1 MCSAPRCQLPPRTA
15 SHVAGGWAI
24 ISDDV
29 ASIRDSAQQMSQKPA
44 NATDQFQTVNYDSDL
59 TVQHPHGTASIET
72 RRSNLSGQRQGAPEM
87 ETRRSNL
94 SGQRPGALEDGTAA
108 SRGGGDDG
116 GPRWGWRFPDPSVCE
131 DITPPACDV
140 ATQHPHDN
148 ASLGMAS
155 GCPPIT
161 TQHDVA
167 GGKGSGDDGAPGR
180 GVRTQLRGLLLRR
193 LSRRPRRRGPPR
205 SRHVRPFTTNSL
217 WLQQS

>member
-1 MCSAPRCQLPPRTA
+1 MSR
-15 SHVAGGWAI
+15 GGWAT

-108 SRGGGDDG
+108 GRGAVMMAVHDGDG
-116 GPRWGWRFPDPSVCE
+116 VFL
-131 DITPPACDV
+131 TPAC
-140 ATQHPHDN
+140 ARTSLRPHVM
-148 ASLGMAS
+148 SRCSTRTTTRHLGWHRGVRPLLPNMTL
-155 GCPPIT
+155 PE
-161 TQHDVA
+161 A
-167 GGKGSGDDGAPGR
+167 GGAVMMVLQDG

>member
-1 MCSAPRCQLPPRTA
+1 MTA
-15 SHVAGGWAI
+15 HMRESKQGSITFKGTRHDACVVPFAVSCFPGLLRMSRGGWATI
-24 ISDDV
+24 FDDV

-44 NATDQFQTVNYDSDL
+44 NATDQFQIVNYDSDL

-140 ATQHPHDN
+140 ATQHPYDN
-148 ASLGMAS
+148 ASLGTAS

-161 TQHDVA
+161 T
-167 GGKGSGDDGAPGR
+167 
-180 GVRTQLRGLLLRR
+180 
-193 LSRRPRRRGPPR
+193 
-205 SRHVRPFTTNSL
+205 
-217 WLQQS
+217 